1 MGSINSS
8 RQRRQS
14 TRGISGCLSFTQ
26 TISKLKN
33 LSLLIQ
39 QLNLTLGEKEPLKS
53 VAGELKGLKGA
64 ESLNQLKGQPIFYSL
79 NKTNTTN
86 NVIFQSEF
94 PVSSCKLQLSLI
106 NVSCFPIF
114 FSLTYSSCG
123 A

>member
-14 TRGISGCLSFTQ
+14 TLGISGCLSFTQ

-53 VAGELKGLKGA
+53 VAGELKELKGT
-64 ESLNQLKGQPIFYSL
+64 ESVNQLKGQPIFYSL

-86 NVIFQSEF
+86 NMIFQSEF
-94 PVSSCKLQLSLI
+94 P
-106 NVSCFPIF
+106 FPHVH
-114 FSLTYSSCG
+114 CN
-123 A
+123 

>member
-1 MGSINSS
+1 MVVGDGETEQMGSINSS

-53 VAGELKGLKGA
+53 VAGELKGLKRA
-64 ESLNQLKGQPIFYSL
+64 EDVNQLKVQPIYYSL
-79 NKTNTTN
+79 NETNATN
-86 NVIFQSEF
+86 NVLFQSEF
-94 PVSSCKLQLSLI
+94 PVSSCKL
-106 NVSCFPIF
+106 
-114 FSLTYSSCG
+114 
-123 A
+123 

>member
-8 RQRRQS
+8 RQRRQA
-14 TRGISGCLSFTQ
+14 TLGISGCLSFTQ
-26 TISKLKN
+26 TISKLKKK

-53 VAGELKGLKGA
+53 VADELKGLKGA
-64 ESLNQLKGQPIFYSL
+64 ESVNQLKGQPIFYSL

-94 PVSSCKLQLSLI
+94 P
-106 NVSCFPIF
+106 FPHVNCD
-114 FSLTYSSCG
+114 SP
-123 A
+123 

>member
-1 MGSINSS
+1 MFFEVVVGDGETEQMWSINSS

-14 TRGISGCLSFTQ
+14 TLGISGCLSFTQ

-64 ESLNQLKGQPIFYSL
+64 ESVNQLKGQPIFYSL

-94 PVSSCKLQLSLI
+94 P
-106 NVSCFPIF
+106 FPHVN
-114 FSLTYSSCG
+114 CN
-123 A
+123 